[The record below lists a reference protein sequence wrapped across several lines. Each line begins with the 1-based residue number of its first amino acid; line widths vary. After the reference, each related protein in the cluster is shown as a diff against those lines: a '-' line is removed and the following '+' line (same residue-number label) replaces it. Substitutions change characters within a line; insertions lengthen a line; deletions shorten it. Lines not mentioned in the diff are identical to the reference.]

1 MTIDFESE
9 KLALKLWRLPY
20 QTYALLKKCEDQT
33 FEKYG
38 LTTEQFGVLVT
49 IGFLDKPV
57 MVTDVARWLE
67 RSTNS
72 ISMIAE
78 RMVKAGLLRRV
89 RNMRDRRAVQLV
101 MTSKGE
107 NALKPATLAG
117 LGFIREILSP
127 LSYEDRRTFINLL
140 EILKYAMLEY
150 LNPETDVEETRRNE
164 AKREALVR
172 KWLLQYTVPST
183 PQAKRQ
189 GGKKKKT
196 VRRG

>member
-20 QTYALLKKCEDQT
+20 QTYTLLKKCEDQI
-33 FEKYG
+33 FEKHG

-89 RNMRDRRAVQLV
+89 RNTRDRRAVQLV
-101 MTSKGE
+101 MTSKAE

-117 LGFIREILSP
+117 FGFVREMLSP
-127 LSYEDRRTFINLL
+127 LSSEDRRTFISLL

-150 LNPETDVEETRRNE
+150 LNPGADMEEIRRNE
-164 AKREALVR
+164 LKREALVR
-172 KWLLQYTVPST
+172 KWLLQYAVPST
-183 PQAKRQ
+183 PEAKRQ